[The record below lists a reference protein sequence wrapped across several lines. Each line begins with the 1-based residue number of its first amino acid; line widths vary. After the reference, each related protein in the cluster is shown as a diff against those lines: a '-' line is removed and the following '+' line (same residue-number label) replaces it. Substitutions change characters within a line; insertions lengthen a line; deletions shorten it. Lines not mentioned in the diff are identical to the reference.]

1 MTIDNLTNTIAEL
14 EKYERP
20 KINILNKILE
30 ILRTQQSAGDV
41 KNLKEEMSDLQNI
54 LRRIDAVIPGEMRRF
69 KENKKIIQT
78 LERQRELISELMRF
92 STFYQANTD
101 IVILNN
107 LYNKIYEAITNFITL
122 SKSLISIKS
131 FKKTA

>member
-54 LRRIDAVIPGEMRRF
+54 LRRIDAVIPGEMRHF